1 MRLTLYRAHRRP
13 LTNPSLLQFLS
24 PSSSFSSPPSSTG
37 PPDDD
42 GGAFSDPQ
50 PPPETKPSAT
60 SFLRD
65 VRASLKHKEEM
76 WRPQNP
82 AQVRSNSPPSRIPAA
97 GPYLDIRERLRV
109 YRQRS
114 SAPPPNPAQGQQQ
127 QPQPPRQQISF
138 LKLYQRNTA
147 AEGDR
152 DGGVQSG
159 FTGANTSLPS
169 FEHIRASLGALPKRA
184 GSNNRRA
191 DSTQSWSTGSI
202 FGQRAEREASSTRF
216 GGGTLGGMKLQQ
228 RLDRAN
234 EIGRMGI
241 AEEYAYTELGE
252 ELKKLRPGQKQ
263 GQKGW
268 FSLKELSERL
278 SKLRE
283 LEKER
288 DDGPMKE
295 VRAGLE
301 VAATMREKE
310 NVRSSSNFRSLMGI
324 TPDYQ
329 STIPKEHL
337 VEKYFH
343 PDNMS
348 SQEKM
353 KLELAQ
359 VREEFKASESD
370 CGSARVQVA
379 QLTTKIKHL
388 SSVLHK
394 KDKHSRKGLQEMVQK
409 RKKLLKYLRRTDWD
423 SYCMV
428 LSKLGLR
435 DNPDYKNL

>member
-1 MRLTLYRAHRRP
+1 MRLTLYRARRRP

-76 WRPQNP
+76 WRPQNL
-82 AQVRSNSPPSRIPAA
+82 AQVRSNSPPSRSPAA
-97 GPYLDIRERLRV
+97 GPYLDIRESLRE
-109 YRQRS
+109 YGQRS

-127 QPQPPRQQISF
+127 QQPRQQISF

-159 FTGANTSLPS
+159 FTGANTSLS
-169 FEHIRASLGALPKRA
+169 FEHIRASLGALAKRP

-202 FGQRAEREASSTRF
+202 FGKRAAREASSTRF
-216 GGGTLGGMKLQQ
+216 GGGTLGGMTLQ
-228 RLDRAN
+228 RPDRAN

-241 AEEYAYTELGE
+241 TEEYAYTELGE

-283 LEKER
+283 LEKKR
-288 DDGPMKE
+288 DVGPMKE
-295 VRAGLE
+295 MRAGLE
-301 VAATMREKE
+301 AVATMREKE
-310 NVRSSSNFRSLMGI
+310 NERSSSNFRIASMIGI

-329 STIPKEHL
+329 LTIPKEHL